1 MTMSKKVFQEVR
13 GRSMGDKHNQTLK
26 GPKRAR
32 PLKGPITSRY
42 YKLHDASGRLVEL
55 HEFNHLLS

>member
-26 GPKRAR
+26 GPKRA
-32 PLKGPITSRY
+32 
-42 YKLHDASGRLVEL
+42 A
-55 HEFNHLLS
+55 